1 MWPSC
6 HSWHDVTGATLS
18 AMTTLLV
25 LSALLL
31 LLGLVAT
38 LLGAVRGD
46 GYGHRPPPASHW
58 SDDDHVA
65 PAR

>member
-1 MWPSC
+1 
-6 HSWHDVTGATLS
+6 
-18 AMTTLLV
+18 MTTLLV